1 MSTATGKSSSMR
13 RFFSTSSRELALLA
27 IILAIA
33 VAVQIRTKGVFLS
46 EANIYDLFRETA
58 ILLMVSVGMMIVI
71 ITGGIDLSIGSTMA
85 LSGML
90 GAMILRDHQDIPLIL
105 LFMIAIGIGI
115 ICGFINGF
123 VVSKLYIYPIIATL
137 GTQYIFRGTIYLFS
151 HGSWVPQV
159 DMTPEFIAITTTD
172 FLGINSMVWIAL
184 VIVLLCF
191 FFLRYTRVG
200 RNIFAIGNSEE
211 SAAITG
217 IRTSRVKWLA
227 YMICGA
233 ICGLAGLLWVTKF
246 GNAQSESCSGYEIGI
261 IAAVVLGGVSISGG
275 IGTVFGLVLGAFLI
289 GTLNNILPLI
299 QVSSYWQ
306 MAIKGFIILV
316 SVVINALTQRNIDKQ
331 ALKRR
336 G

>member
-1 MSTATGKSSSMR
+1 MSTSTVKQTPFR
-13 RFFSTSSRELALLA
+13 RFFTSSSREIALFSFIIAIA
-27 IILAIA
+27 II
-33 VAVQIRTKGVFLS
+33 VQIRTQGVFLS
-46 EANIYDLFRETA
+46 QNNIYDLLRETA
-58 ILLMVSVGMMIVI
+58 ILLMVSIGMMIVI
-71 ITGGIDLSIGSTMA
+71 ITGGIDLSIGSVMA

-90 GAMILRDHQDIPLIL
+90 GAMILRDNKQIPLLL
-105 LFMIAIGIGI
+105 LFMIAIAIGAL
-115 ICGFINGF
+115 CGLINGF
-123 VVSKLYIYPIIATL
+123 VVSKIYIYPIIATL

-159 DMTPEFIAITTTD
+159 DMTPGFIAITTTD
-172 FLGINSMVWIAL
+172 FLGINAMVWISI
-184 VIVLLCF
+184 VIVLLVY
-191 FFLRYTRVG
+191 FFLRYSRLG
-200 RNIFAIGNSEE
+200 RGIYAVGNSEE

-217 IRTSRVKWLA
+217 IRTSRIKMLA
-227 YMICGA
+227 YTICGA

-246 GNAQSESCSGYEIGI
+246 GNAQSESCAGYEIGI

-275 IGTVFGLVLGAFLI
+275 IGTVIGVVLGAILM

-306 MAIKGFIILV
+306 MAIKGFIIIV
-316 SVVINALTQRNIDKQ
+316 SVVINALTQRNIDRQ

>member
-1 MSTATGKSSSMR
+1 MSTSTVKQTPFR
-13 RFFSTSSRELALLA
+13 RFFTSSSREIALFSFIIAIA
-27 IILAIA
+27 II
-33 VAVQIRTKGVFLS
+33 VQIRTQGVFLS
-46 EANIYDLFRETA
+46 QNNIYDLLRETA
-58 ILLMVSVGMMIVI
+58 ILLMVSIGMMIVI
-71 ITGGIDLSIGSTMA
+71 ITGGIDLSIGSVMA

-90 GAMILRDHQDIPLIL
+90 GAMVLRDNKQIPLLL
-105 LFMIAIGIGI
+105 LFMIAIAIGAL
-115 ICGFINGF
+115 CGLINGF
-123 VVSKLYIYPIIATL
+123 VVSKIYIYPIIATL

-159 DMTPEFIAITTTD
+159 DMTPGFIAITTTD
-172 FLGINSMVWIAL
+172 FLGINAMVWISI
-184 VIVLLCF
+184 VIVLLVY
-191 FFLRYTRVG
+191 FFLRYSRLG
-200 RNIFAIGNSEE
+200 RGIYAVGNSEE

-217 IRTSRVKWLA
+217 IRTSRIKMLA
-227 YMICGA
+227 YTICGA

-246 GNAQSESCSGYEIGI
+246 GNAQSESCAGYEIGI

-275 IGTVFGLVLGAFLI
+275 IGTVIGVVLGAILM

-306 MAIKGFIILV
+306 MAIKGFIIIV
-316 SVVINALTQRNIDKQ
+316 SVVINALTQRNIDRQ

>member
-1 MSTATGKSSSMR
+1 MSIANVKVSTFR
-13 RFFSTSSRELALLA
+13 RFFSSSSRELALLSL
-27 IILAIA
+27 IVVIA
-33 VAVQIRTKGVFLS
+33 VVVQFRTGGIFLS
-46 EANIYDLFRETA
+46 QSNIYDLLRETS
-58 ILLMVSVGMMIVI
+58 ILLMVSLGMMVVI
-71 ITGGIDLSIGSTMA
+71 ISGGIDLSIGSVMA

-90 GAMILRDHQDIPLIL
+90 GAMILRDNKDISLVL
-105 LFMIAIGIGI
+105 LFLIAIGIGS
-115 ICGFINGF
+115 ICGLINGL
-123 VVSKLYIYPIIATL
+123 VVSKIFIYPIIATL

-159 DMTPEFIAITTTD
+159 DMTPEFISITTTD
-172 FLGINSMVWIAL
+172 FLGINALVWIAS
-184 VIVLLCF
+184 IIGLLSF

-217 IRTSRVKWLA
+217 IQTSRVKTFA
-227 YMICGA
+227 YIICGA
-233 ICGLAGLLWVTKF
+233 ICGLAGLLWVTKY
-246 GNAQSESCSGYEIGI
+246 GNAQSESCAGYEIGI

-275 IGTVFGLVLGAFLI
+275 VGTVFGVVLGAILM

-306 MAIKGFIILV
+306 MAIKGFIILA
-316 SVVINALTQRNIDKQ
+316 SVIINALTQRSMNKQ